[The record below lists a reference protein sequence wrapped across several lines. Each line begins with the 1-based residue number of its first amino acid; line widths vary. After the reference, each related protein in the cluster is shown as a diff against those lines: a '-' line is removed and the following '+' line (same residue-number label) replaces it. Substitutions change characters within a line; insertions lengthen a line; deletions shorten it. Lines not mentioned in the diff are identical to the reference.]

1 MTENNKNKSL
11 PSSILKVL
19 KEAGDPLL
27 AREIADILS
36 NQGFPEI
43 NKNQINSCLY
53 RELKGKVKQNKSDI
67 GTIYEIL
74 EKVRNRLPHWA
85 TILLSVTFLV
95 IGWLIASKLGK

>member
-1 MTENNKNKSL
+1 MTECKDCSEH
-11 PSSILKVL
+11 SGI
-19 KEAGDPLL
+19 D
-27 AREIADILS
+27 ARVGQTE
-36 NQGFPEI
+36 
-43 NKNQINSCLY
+43 K
-53 RELKGKVKQNKSDI
+53 DI